1 MCIKQRIIS
10 HNSVDFVAGLDYS
23 IITFYIERM
32 IQMSQEEKTD
42 VTAYS
47 IYNVEQKKRTKINPL
62 EDIYPK
68 LPEKKYQVI
77 YADPPWDYG
86 GKMQYDKS
94 TIKDENVGFEKKI
107 FLSSASFKYP
117 TVKLKQLKELDVNS
131 IAADDCILFMW
142 TTGPQ
147 MANSIELGEAWGFEY
162 KTVAFVWDKM
172 VHNPGRYTLS
182 QTEFVLAFK
191 KGKFPQ
197 PRGARNVR
205 QMVAI
210 HRGDHSVKPVDVI
223 EGITKMFPEQDKI
236 ELFARNNYI
245 GWDNWGLE
253 IPDEKIEIKTAG
265 EIDRE
270 MRGKKNPNGEQQVLK
285 FDEE

>member
-1 MCIKQRIIS
+1 MENNKKEGI
-10 HNSVDFVAGLDYS
+10 
-23 IITFYIERM
+23 
-32 IQMSQEEKTD
+32 
-42 VTAYS
+42 TAYS
-47 IYNVEQKKRTKINPL
+47 LYSVQQKERTKINPL
-62 EDIYPK
+62 EDIYPH
-68 LPEKKYQVI
+68 LPDHKYQVI

-94 TIKDENVGFEKKI
+94 TIKNENVGFEKKI

-117 TVKLKQLKELDVNS
+117 TLKLRHLKELDVAS
-131 IAADDCILFMW
+131 IASSDCLLFMW

-147 MANSIELGEAWGFEY
+147 MANAIELGKTWGFEY

-197 PRGARNVR
+197 PRGARNIK
-205 QMVAI
+205 QMVVV
-210 HRGDHSVKPVDVI
+210 HRGKHSVKPIEVI
-223 EGITKMFPEQDKI
+223 DGITKMFPQQDKI

-253 IPDEKIEIKTAG
+253 IPDSKIDIATGLMAA
-265 EIDRE
+265 RQSE
-270 MRGKKNPNGEQQVLK
+270 MIGEQLAL
-285 FDEE
+285 DL